1 LTRRGTLPILEPM
14 ARLPR
19 FTLIFAPEAIDHM
32 DAIERKYHR
41 LIQRAI
47 DEQLSYTPEKET
59 RNRKPLTPPA
69 PFGATWELRC
79 GPRNRFRVFYEAVSA
94 EQTVRVLAV
103 GVKEGSRL
111 LIGGEEFRL

>member
-1 LTRRGTLPILEPM
+1 M

-32 DAIERKYHR
+32 DVIERKYHR
-41 LIQRAI
+41 LIQRTI

-59 RNRKPLTPPA
+59 RNRKPLTQPA

-79 GPRNRFRVFYEAVSA
+79 GPRNRFRVFYEAVPA
-94 EQTVRVLAV
+94 EQTVRVLAI
-103 GVKEGSRL
+103 GTKEGSRL
-111 LIGGEEFRL
+111 LIGEEEFQL

>member
-1 LTRRGTLPILEPM
+1 M

-19 FTLIFAPEAIDHM
+19 FTLLFAPDTIDHM

-59 RNRKPLTPPA
+59 RNRKPLTQPA
-69 PFGATWELRC
+69 PFGAAWELRC
-79 GPRNRFRVFYEAVSA
+79 GPRNRFGVFYEAASA
-94 EQTVRVLAV
+94 DQTVRVLAI

-111 LIGGEEFRL
+111 FIGGEAFQL

>member
-1 LTRRGTLPILEPM
+1 M

-19 FTLIFAPEAIDHM
+19 FTLIFAPEAIDHLH
-32 DAIERKYHR
+32 AVERKYHR

-59 RNRKPLTPPA
+59 RNRKPLTQPG
-69 PFGATWELRC
+69 PFAATWEMRC
-79 GPRNRFRVFYEAVSA
+79 GPGNRFRFFYEAALA
-94 EQTVRVLAV
+94 EHAVRILAI

-111 LIGGEEFRL
+111 LIAGEEFR